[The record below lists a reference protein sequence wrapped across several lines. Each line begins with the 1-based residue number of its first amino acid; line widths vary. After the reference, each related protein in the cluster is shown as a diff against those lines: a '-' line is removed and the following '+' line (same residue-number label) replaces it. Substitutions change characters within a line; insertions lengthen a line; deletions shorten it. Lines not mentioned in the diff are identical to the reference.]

1 MSTSESKSSPSFD
14 PAPLPLPSGEYEV
27 FLSFRGPDVRLHFAD
42 HLYTYLVGSKIR
54 TFRDEEELPK
64 GEFIAPSLVKAIT
77 ESKVYIPIFS
87 QNYASSKCCLQE
99 LAKMVECWRS
109 GGGEKGQHIILPVF
123 YFIDP
128 RDVRHPDSGSYKE
141 AFEQHG
147 LNDHPPETI
156 LEWKEALQEVGKM
169 KGWHITESDGQGA
182 IIVEIFSKVDIH
194 LRANYTLVTDE
205 LVGIDSQV
213 EDVVKL
219 LNLDSMSE
227 KIIGIHGMGGLGK
240 TTLAKAV
247 YNKVS
252 TQFERC
258 CFLDNIRDTLS
269 EKDGVLI
276 LQNKIISGI
285 LRKDSF
291 KAKDVNDGIRVIQER
306 VSRQKLLIVLDDI
319 DERVQFEDILG
330 KLEKFSVDSRF
341 IVTTRDTRVLELLQ
355 GCKLFELEEMS
366 CDHALKLFSKHAFGV
381 NYPLE
386 DYASLST
393 KFVRVAT
400 GLPLYLK
407 VIGSLLFK
415 RDKSF
420 WEDKLIE
427 LKQITPTEV
436 QERLRISYNDLTHN
450 QMQIFLDIACIFTGV
465 YKEGPMHM
473 WRDCDFHPTSAIS
486 TLVQRSLVKM
496 DQNELVKMHDHVRDL
511 GKAIV
516 REEHNQSPYKRSRI
530 SFGRDEID
538 LLEYKKGTDYVEALE
553 VNMKGENLVLRNEH
567 LKELS
572 RLRYMVLRN
581 ARLSGSFKDVLPN
594 IRWLGLANCD
604 SVPSDL
610 NVKKLVVLQ
619 LEDCPV
625 RDGWKGWN
633 EIKVSRKLKLIFLC
647 RCLNLNL
654 VPDLSNCGD
663 LECLNFKECHNM
675 RGELDISNFK
685 NLKLLQV
692 SDTKITKL
700 KGEIEKLQNLQCL
713 DASNSSLIEVPAGI
727 SKLSSLELLN
737 LRLTPPN
744 KLEMTSLTILQI
756 WYCEH
761 LPNLANLTNLLAL
774 SLWDVSIVARPNKLE
789 MTEKLPD
796 SLKTLTISSSS
807 LSSLPS
813 SLTYLKIWY
822 CEHLPNL
829 ANLTNLWHLQLSDV
843 SIGEILGLGELKLL
857 EFLIIERAPNLV
869 NLDGL
874 ESLVLLKQLR
884 LEGCTIL
891 EKLPSLAALSSL
903 EFLQIESCPVI
914 TEIRGAEGLW
924 ESLSNLHVRRCSR
937 LTGIGALHCIVNL
950 EILVLVGIG
959 LTESVPSS
967 LSVFTKLRMLG
978 VSELSLEQFPDL
990 SNLKNLRNLK
1000 IINCYRLIEVTGL
1013 DTLESLEFLS
1023 LAGSGSIKKLPD
1035 LSGLVKLKTLNFA
1048 GCTQLTEVRGLEKLE
1063 LLEELDMSS
1072 CESIKELPNLS
1083 GLKKLN
1089 KLRLKGCT
1097 QLKEVKGIEEL
1108 EFLQVFE
1115 ADKDVSIRVL
1125 LGLGELKL
1133 LETLNIERAPNL
1145 VNLDGLESLVLLK
1158 QLSLEG
1164 CTILEK
1170 LPSLAALSSLELLEI
1185 ESCSVI
1191 TEIRGAGGLWESL
1204 SNLDVRGCISLEQ
1217 FPDLSNL
1224 KNLKELWITYC
1235 NKLIEVTGLDT
1246 LELLEFLSLAGSGS
1260 IKKLPDLSRLV
1271 KLKKLDVEG
1280 CMLLTEIRGLEK
1292 LELLEDLD
1300 MSSCESIKELPNLS
1314 GLKKLNKLRLKGCRQ
1329 LKEVKGIEELESLQV
1344 FEADKRLKVKYKLK
1358 SVSRSG
1364 KQLVTMERIILSV
1377 ILAGLWGFFRLR
1389 KPTH

>member
-182 IIVEIFSKVDIH
+182 IIDKIFSKVDLH

-205 LVGIDSQV
+205 LVGIDFHV

-219 LNLDSMSE
+219 LNLDSASE
-227 KIIGIHGMGGLGK
+227 KIVGIHGMGGLGK

-276 LQNKIISGI
+276 LQNMIISGI
-285 LRKDSF
+285 LRKDFSE
-291 KAKDVNDGIRVIQER
+291 AKNASNGIQIIRER
-306 VSRQKLLIVLDDI
+306 VCKYKLLIVLDDI
-319 DERVQFEDILG
+319 DERFKFEDILG
-330 KLEKFSVDSRF
+330 KLDNFSVDSRF
-341 IVTTRDTRVLELLQ
+341 IVTTRNTRVLELLQ
-355 GCKLFELEEMS
+355 GCKLFELEEMN
-366 CDHALKLFSKHAFGV
+366 CDHSLKLFSKHAFGV

-393 KFVRVAT
+393 EFVRVAT

-427 LKQITPTEV
+427 LKQIPPTEV
-436 QERLRISYNDLTHN
+436 QERLRISYNDLAHN
-450 QMQIFLDIACIFTGV
+450 EKQIFLDIAFLFIGLH
-465 YKEGPMHM
+465 KDAPMHM
-473 WRDCDFHPTSAIS
+473 WRDCDFHPTSAVS
-486 TLVQRSLVKM
+486 TLVQRSLVKI
-496 DQNELVKMHDHVRDL
+496 DHIDNYWMHDHVRDL

-516 REEHNQSPYKRSRI
+516 REEHIQSPYKRSRI
-530 SFGRDEID
+530 SYGRDAID
-538 LLEYKKGTDYVEALE
+538 LLKYKEGADSVETLQ
-553 VNMKGENLVLRNEH
+553 VNMEDMKGENLVLRNEH

-572 RLRYMVLRN
+572 SLRYMELWN

-594 IRWLGLANCD
+594 IRWLGLTNCD

-610 NVKKLVVLQ
+610 NLKKLVVLQ
-619 LEDCPV
+619 LEDCSV

-633 EIKVSRKLKLIFLC
+633 EINNC
-647 RCLNLNL
+647 R
-654 VPDLSNCGD
+654 D
-663 LECLNFKECHNM
+663 LEYLNFKECRNM
-675 RGELDISNFK
+675 RGELDISNLK
-685 NLKLLQV
+685 NLKEILV
-692 SDTKITKL
+692 SNTKITKL
-700 KGEIEKLQNLQCL
+700 KGEIEKLQILQDL
-713 DASNSSLIEVPAGI
+713 DASDSSLIEVPAGI
-727 SKLSSLELLN
+727 SKLSSLECLN

-744 KLEMTSLTILQI
+744 KLEMT
-756 WYCEH
+756 ER
-761 LPNLANLTNLLAL
+761 LPN
-774 SLWDVSIVARPNKLE
+774 
-789 MTEKLPD
+789 

-813 SLTYLKIWY
+813 SLTYLEICY

-829 ANLTNLWHLQLSDV
+829 ANLTNLLHLQLRDVSIRPVYSSYLTVKFCTSVLKSVAKSTSTLPPALHVVECAALCHLPNLANLNNLLALHLSDV
-843 SIGEILGLGELKLL
+843 SI
-857 EFLIIERAPNLV
+857 
-869 NLDGL
+869 
-874 ESLVLLKQLR
+874 
-884 LEGCTIL
+884 C
-891 EKLPSLAALSSL
+891 
-903 EFLQIESCPVI
+903 
-914 TEIRGAEGLW
+914 
-924 ESLSNLHVRRCSR
+924 
-937 LTGIGALHCIVNL
+937 
-950 EILVLVGIG
+950 
-959 LTESVPSS
+959 
-967 LSVFTKLRMLG
+967 
-978 VSELSLEQFPDL
+978 
-990 SNLKNLRNLK
+990 
-1000 IINCYRLIEVTGL
+1000 
-1013 DTLESLEFLS
+1013 
-1023 LAGSGSIKKLPD
+1023 
-1035 LSGLVKLKTLNFA
+1035 
-1048 GCTQLTEVRGLEKLE
+1048 
-1063 LLEELDMSS
+1063 
-1072 CESIKELPNLS
+1072 
-1083 GLKKLN
+1083 
-1089 KLRLKGCT
+1089 
-1097 QLKEVKGIEEL
+1097 
-1108 EFLQVFE
+1108 
-1115 ADKDVSIRVL
+1115 VL

-1133 LETLNIERAPNL
+1133 LEALNIERAPNL

-1164 CTILEK
+1164 CTNLEK
-1170 LPSLAALSSLELLEI
+1170 LPSLTALSSLELLQI
-1185 ESCSVI
+1185 ESCPKIVGI
-1191 TEIRGAGGLWESL
+1191 HGMGGLGKTTLMLQIEDCPRLSRINGVGELWESL
-1204 SNLDVRGCISLEQ
+1204 SVLDLVVWHMSLIR

-1224 KNLKELWITYC
+1224 KNLRQLKINFCQE
-1235 NKLIEVTGLDT
+1235 LIEVTGFDT
-1246 LELLEFLSLAGSGS
+1246 LELLELIDMEGCQS
-1260 IKKLPDLSRLV
+1260 IVKLPDLSCLV
-1271 KLKKLDVEG
+1271 KLKTLDLTG
-1280 CMLLTEIRGLEK
+1280 CTQLTEIRGVGRLDSLEILCMSGCESIKELPNLSGLENLKTLDVAWCTQFTEIRGLGK
-1292 LELLEDLD
+1292 LELLEYLD
-1300 MSSCESIKELPNLS
+1300 MSRCESIKELPNLS
-1314 GLKKLNKLRLKGCRQ
+1314 GLKNLNKLRLKGCRQ

-1358 SVSRSG
+1358 RVSRYG
-1364 KQLVTMERIILSV
+1364 KQLVTMERILFSV

>member
-14 PAPLPLPSGEYEV
+14 PAPLPLPAGEYEI
-27 FLSFRGPDVRLHFAD
+27 FLSFRGPDVRQHFAD
-42 HLYTYLVGSKIR
+42 HLYTYLVSSKIR

-64 GEFIAPSLVKAIT
+64 GEFLAPALEKAIT
-77 ESKVYIPIFS
+77 ESKIYIPIFS

-99 LAKMVECWRS
+99 LAKMVNCWKT
-109 GGGEKGQHIILPVF
+109 GGEKGQHIILPVF

-141 AFEQHG
+141 AFKQHG

-182 IIVEIFSKVDIH
+182 IIGQIFSKVDMH

-205 LVGIDSQV
+205 LVGINSHV

-219 LNLDSMSE
+219 LNLDSAK
-227 KIIGIHGMGGLGK
+227 KIIGIHGIGGLGK

-252 TQFERC
+252 TQFEGC
-258 CFLDNIRDTLS
+258 CFLENIKDTLS
-269 EKDGVLI
+269 KKDKDGVLV
-276 LQNKIISGI
+276 LQNKIISDT
-285 LRKDSF
+285 LRKHSYEANDV
-291 KAKDVNDGIRVIQER
+291 KDVNDGIRVIRDR

-319 DERVQFEDILG
+319 DERFKFEDILG
-330 KLEKFSVDSRF
+330 KLENFSVDSRF

-366 CDHALKLFSKHAFGV
+366 CDHSLKLFSKHAFGV

-386 DYASLST
+386 EYASLST
-393 KFVRVAT
+393 EFVRVAT

-427 LKQITPTEV
+427 LKQIPPTEV
-436 QERLRISYNDLTHN
+436 QERLRISYNDLAHN
-450 QMQIFLDIACIFTGV
+450 EKQIFLDIAFLFIGF
-465 YKEGPMHM
+465 YKEGPIHM

-486 TLVQRSLVKM
+486 TLVQRSLVKI
-496 DQNELVKMHDHVRDL
+496 DQNELYWMHDHVRDL

-530 SFGRDEID
+530 SYGRDAID
-538 LLEYKKGTDYVEALE
+538 LLKYKEGTDYVEALE
-553 VNMKGENLVLRNEH
+553 VDMKGENLVLRNEH

-572 RLRYMVLRN
+572 RLRYMELQN

-594 IRWLGLANCD
+594 IRWLGLYKCD

-610 NVKKLVVLQ
+610 NVKKLVVLWLQ
-619 LEDCPV
+619 DCPV

-633 EIKVSRKLKLIFLC
+633 EIKVSRKLKTIVLC

-663 LECLNFKECHNM
+663 LEIIVIRECRNM
-675 RGELDISNFK
+675 RGELDISNLK
-685 NLKLLQV
+685 NLKVLAV

-700 KGEIEKLQNLQCL
+700 KGEIEKLQNLQDL
-713 DASNSSLIEVPAGI
+713 DASDSSLIEVPAGI
-727 SKLSSLELLN
+727 NKLSSLELLN

-744 KLEMTSLTILQI
+744 KLEMTEMFPNSLTRLFISSSSLPTLPSSLTTLHI

-761 LPNLANLTNLLAL
+761 LPNLANLTNLL
-774 SLWDVSIVARPNKLE
+774 
-789 MTEKLPD
+789 
-796 SLKTLTISSSS
+796 
-807 LSSLPS
+807 
-813 SLTYLKIWY
+813 YLK
-822 CEHLPNL
+822 LR
-829 ANLTNLWHLQLSDV
+829 DV

-857 EFLIIERAPNLV
+857 ETMLIERAPNLV

-874 ESLVLLKQLR
+874 ESLVLLKQLS

-891 EKLPSLAALSSL
+891 EKLPNLAALSSL
-903 EFLQIESCPVI
+903 ELLQIESCPVI
-914 TEIRGAEGLW
+914 TEIRVAEGLW
-924 ESLSNLHVRRCSR
+924 ESLSELDVRRCSR
-937 LTGIGALHCIVNL
+937 LTGIGALHCMVNL
-950 EILVLVGIG
+950 EILVLIGIG

-967 LSVFTKLRMLG
+967 LSMFTKLRKLN

-990 SNLKNLRNLK
+990 SNLKNIRDLR
-1000 IINCYRLIEVTGL
+1000 IINCNKLIEVTGL
-1013 DTLESLEFLS
+1013 DTLESLELLS
-1023 LAGSGSIKKLPD
+1023 MYGSGSIKNLPD
-1035 LSGLVKLKTLNFA
+1035 LSRLVKLKKLYVT
-1048 GCTQLTEVRGLEKLE
+1048 GCTQLIEIRGLEKLE
-1063 LLEELDMSS
+1063 LLEDLYMSS

-1108 EFLQVFE
+1108 EF
-1115 ADKDVSIRVL
+1115 
-1125 LGLGELKL
+1125 
-1133 LETLNIERAPNL
+1133 
-1145 VNLDGLESLVLLK
+1145 
-1158 QLSLEG
+1158 
-1164 CTILEK
+1164 
-1170 LPSLAALSSLELLEI
+1170 
-1185 ESCSVI
+1185 
-1191 TEIRGAGGLWESL
+1191 
-1204 SNLDVRGCISLEQ
+1204 
-1217 FPDLSNL
+1217 
-1224 KNLKELWITYC
+1224 
-1235 NKLIEVTGLDT
+1235 
-1246 LELLEFLSLAGSGS
+1246 
-1260 IKKLPDLSRLV
+1260 
-1271 KLKKLDVEG
+1271 
-1280 CMLLTEIRGLEK
+1280 
-1292 LELLEDLD
+1292 
-1300 MSSCESIKELPNLS
+1300 
-1314 GLKKLNKLRLKGCRQ
+1314 
-1329 LKEVKGIEELESLQV
+1329 LQV

>member
-1 MSTSESKSSPSFD
+1 MTSTEHESSI
-14 PAPLPLPSGEYEV
+14 LPLPSGEYEV
-27 FLSFRGPDVRLHFAD
+27 FLSFRGTDVRLTFAD
-42 HLYTYLVGSKIR
+42 YLYTCLDRSKIR
-54 TFRDEEELPK
+54 TFRDEEELRK
-64 GEFIAPSLVKAIT
+64 GETIGLSLVKAIT
-77 ESKVYIPIFS
+77 ESKIYIPIFS
-87 QNYASSKCCLQE
+87 KNYASSKWCLQE
-99 LAKMVECWRS
+99 LAKMVDCWKN
-109 GGGEKGQHIILPVF
+109 GGGGKGQHIILPVF
-123 YFIDP
+123 YLIDP
-128 RDVRHPDSGSYKE
+128 RDVRHPNSGSYKE
-141 AFEQHG
+141 AFEQHS
-147 LNDHPPETI
+147 LKHHPETV
-156 LEWKEALQEVGKM
+156 LEWKNALQEVGKM

-182 IIVEIFSKVDIH
+182 IIDKIFSKVDLH

-205 LVGIDSQV
+205 LVGIDFHV

-219 LNLDSMSE
+219 LNLDSASE
-227 KIIGIHGMGGLGK
+227 KIVGIHGMGGLGK

-276 LQNKIISGI
+276 LQNMIISGI
-285 LRKDSF
+285 LRKDFSE
-291 KAKDVNDGIRVIQER
+291 AKNASNGIQIIRER
-306 VSRQKLLIVLDDI
+306 VCKYKLLIVLDDI
-319 DERVQFEDILG
+319 DERFKFEDILG
-330 KLEKFSVDSRF
+330 KLDNFSVDSRF
-341 IVTTRDTRVLELLQ
+341 IVTTRNTRVLELLQ
-355 GCKLFELEEMS
+355 GCKLFELEEMN
-366 CDHALKLFSKHAFGV
+366 CDHSLKLFSKHAFGV

-393 KFVRVAT
+393 EFVRVAT

-427 LKQITPTEV
+427 LKQIPPTEV
-436 QERLRISYNDLTHN
+436 QERLRISYNDLAHN
-450 QMQIFLDIACIFTGV
+450 EKQIFLDIAFLFIGLH
-465 YKEGPMHM
+465 KDAPMHM
-473 WRDCDFHPTSAIS
+473 WRDCDFHPTSAVS
-486 TLVQRSLVKM
+486 TLVQRSLVKI
-496 DQNELVKMHDHVRDL
+496 DHIDNYWMHDHVRDL

-516 REEHNQSPYKRSRI
+516 REEHIQSPYKRSRI
-530 SFGRDEID
+530 SYGRDAID
-538 LLEYKKGTDYVEALE
+538 LLKYKEGADSVETLQ
-553 VNMKGENLVLRNEH
+553 VNMEGENLVLRKEH

-572 RLRYMVLRN
+572 SLRFMTLLN

-594 IRWLGLANCD
+594 IRWLGLGNCE

-610 NVKKLVVLQ
+610 NLKKLVVLS
-619 LEDCPV
+619 LVDCPV

-633 EIKVSRKLKLIFLC
+633 EIKVSRKLKCIYLR
-647 RCLNLNL
+647 RCLNLNT

-663 LECLNFKECHNM
+663 LEIIVIRECRNM

-685 NLKLLQV
+685 NLQELNA
-692 SDTKITKL
+692 SD
-700 KGEIEKLQNLQCL
+700 
-713 DASNSSLIEVPAGI
+713 SSLIEVPAGI
-727 SKLSSLELLN
+727 SKLSSLEIL
-737 LRLTPPN
+737 
-744 KLEMTSLTILQI
+744 KLKL
-756 WYCEH
+756 
-761 LPNLANLTNLLAL
+761 
-774 SLWDVSIVARPNKLE
+774 ARPNKLE

-1115 ADKDVSIRVL
+1115 ADK
-1125 LGLGELKL
+1125 
-1133 LETLNIERAPNL
+1133 
-1145 VNLDGLESLVLLK
+1145 
-1158 QLSLEG
+1158 
-1164 CTILEK
+1164 
-1170 LPSLAALSSLELLEI
+1170 
-1185 ESCSVI
+1185 
-1191 TEIRGAGGLWESL
+1191 
-1204 SNLDVRGCISLEQ
+1204 
-1217 FPDLSNL
+1217 
-1224 KNLKELWITYC
+1224 
-1235 NKLIEVTGLDT
+1235 
-1246 LELLEFLSLAGSGS
+1246 
-1260 IKKLPDLSRLV
+1260 
-1271 KLKKLDVEG
+1271 
-1280 CMLLTEIRGLEK
+1280 
-1292 LELLEDLD
+1292 
-1300 MSSCESIKELPNLS
+1300 
-1314 GLKKLNKLRLKGCRQ
+1314 
-1329 LKEVKGIEELESLQV
+1329 
-1344 FEADKRLKVKYKLK
+1344 RLKVKYKLK
-1358 SVSRSG
+1358 SVSRYG

>member
-14 PAPLPLPSGEYEV
+14 PTPLPLLAGEYEV
-27 FLSFRGPDVRLHFAD
+27 FLSFRGPDVRQHFAD
-42 HLYTYLVGSKIR
+42 HLYTYLVSSKIR

-64 GEFIAPSLVKAIT
+64 GEFLAPALEKAIT

-87 QNYASSKCCLQE
+87 QNYASSKWCLQE
-99 LAKMVECWRS
+99 LANIVKCWKS
-109 GGGEKGQHIILPVF
+109 GGGAKAQHVIFPVF

-141 AFEQHG
+141 SFQEHRSKH
-147 LNDHPPETI
+147 DPETV
-156 LEWKEALQEVGKM
+156 LNWKEALQEVGKM
-169 KGWHITESDGQGA
+169 KGWHVTESDGSGA
-182 IIVEIFSKVDIH
+182 IIGQIFSKVDIH

-205 LVGIDSQV
+205 LVGIDSHV

-219 LNLDSMSE
+219 LNLDSASE
-227 KIIGIHGMGGLGK
+227 KIVGIHGMGGLGK

-252 TQFERC
+252 TQFEGC
-258 CFLDNIRDTLS
+258 CFLENIKDTLS
-269 EKDGVLI
+269 KKDKDGVLV
-276 LQNKIISGI
+276 LQNKIISDT
-285 LRKDSF
+285 LRKHSYEANDV
-291 KAKDVNDGIRVIQER
+291 KD
-306 VSRQKLLIVLDDI
+306 
-319 DERVQFEDILG
+319 
-330 KLEKFSVDSRF
+330 
-341 IVTTRDTRVLELLQ
+341 
-355 GCKLFELEEMS
+355 
-366 CDHALKLFSKHAFGV
+366 KLFSKHAFGL

-386 DYASLST
+386 DYASLSME
-393 KFVRVAT
+393 FVRVAT

-427 LKQITPTEV
+427 LKQIPPTEV

-450 QMQIFLDIACIFTGV
+450 EKQIFLDIACIFVGLH
-465 YKEGPMHM
+465 KEAPMHM

-486 TLVQRSLVKM
+486 TLVQRSLVKI
-496 DQNELVKMHDHVRDL
+496 DHIDNYWMHDHVRDI

-516 REEHNQSPYKRSRI
+516 REEYNQSPYKRSRI
-530 SFGRDEID
+530 SCGRDAID
-538 LLEYKKGTDYVEALE
+538 LLKYKEGTDYVETLE
-553 VNMKGENLVLRNEH
+553 IDMKGENLVLKKEH

-572 RLRYMVLRN
+572 SLRFMLLWN

-594 IRWLGLANCD
+594 IRWLVLANCD
-604 SVPSDL
+604 SIPSNL

-619 LEDCPV
+619 LEDCSV
-625 RDGWKGWN
+625 RDDWKGWN
-633 EIKVSRKLKLIFLC
+633 EIKVSRKLKTIVLC
-647 RCLNLNL
+647 RCLNLNT
-654 VPDLSNCGD
+654 VPDLSNCRD
-663 LECLNFKECHNM
+663 LEHLEFDECRNM
-675 RGELDISNFK
+675 LGELDISNFK
-685 NLKLLQV
+685 NLKMLQV

-700 KGEIEKLQNLQCL
+700 KGEIEKLQNLQYL
-713 DASNSSLIEVPAGI
+713 DASDSSLIEVPAGI
-727 SKLSSLELLN
+727 SKLSSLEFLN

-744 KLEMTSLTILQI
+744 KLEMTERLPNSLKTLAISSSSLSSLPSSLTILEI
-756 WYCEH
+756 CYCEH
-761 LPNLANLTNLLAL
+761 LPNLANLTNLLQL
-774 SLWDVSIVARPNKLE
+774 HLKLARPNKLE

-829 ANLTNLWHLQLSDV
+829 ANLTNLLHLQLSDV

-857 EFLIIERAPNLV
+857 EFLYIERAPNLV

-884 LEGCTIL
+884 LEGCTNL

-937 LTGIGALHCIVNL
+937 LTGIGALHCMVNL

-967 LSVFTKLRMLG
+967 LSVFTK
-978 VSELSLEQFPDL
+978 
-990 SNLKNLRNLK
+990 
-1000 IINCYRLIEVTGL
+1000 LIEVTGL

-1089 KLRLKGCT
+1089 KLRLKGCR

-1115 ADKDVSIRVL
+1115 ADK
-1125 LGLGELKL
+1125 
-1133 LETLNIERAPNL
+1133 
-1145 VNLDGLESLVLLK
+1145 
-1158 QLSLEG
+1158 
-1164 CTILEK
+1164 
-1170 LPSLAALSSLELLEI
+1170 
-1185 ESCSVI
+1185 
-1191 TEIRGAGGLWESL
+1191 
-1204 SNLDVRGCISLEQ
+1204 
-1217 FPDLSNL
+1217 
-1224 KNLKELWITYC
+1224 
-1235 NKLIEVTGLDT
+1235 
-1246 LELLEFLSLAGSGS
+1246 
-1260 IKKLPDLSRLV
+1260 
-1271 KLKKLDVEG
+1271 
-1280 CMLLTEIRGLEK
+1280 
-1292 LELLEDLD
+1292 
-1300 MSSCESIKELPNLS
+1300 
-1314 GLKKLNKLRLKGCRQ
+1314 
-1329 LKEVKGIEELESLQV
+1329 
-1344 FEADKRLKVKYKLK
+1344 RLKVKSY
-1358 SVSRSG
+1358 
-1364 KQLVTMERIILSV
+1364 
-1377 ILAGLWGFFRLR
+1377 
-1389 KPTH
+1389 P

>member
-407 VIGSLLFK
+407 
-415 RDKSF
+415 
-420 WEDKLIE
+420 
-427 LKQITPTEV
+427 
-436 QERLRISYNDLTHN
+436 
-450 QMQIFLDIACIFTGV
+450 
-465 YKEGPMHM
+465 
-473 WRDCDFHPTSAIS
+473 
-486 TLVQRSLVKM
+486 
-496 DQNELVKMHDHVRDL
+496 
-511 GKAIV
+511 
-516 REEHNQSPYKRSRI
+516 
-530 SFGRDEID
+530 
-538 LLEYKKGTDYVEALE
+538 GTDYVEALE

-744 KLEMTSLTILQI
+744 KLEMTERLPNSLKRLAISSSSLSSLPSSLTILQI

-774 SLWDVSIVARPNKLE
+774 SLWDVSI
-789 MTEKLPD
+789 
-796 SLKTLTISSSS
+796 
-807 LSSLPS
+807 
-813 SLTYLKIWY
+813 
-822 CEHLPNL
+822 
-829 ANLTNLWHLQLSDV
+829 
-843 SIGEILGLGELKLL
+843 GEILGLGELKLL
-857 EFLIIERAPNLV
+857 EA
-869 NLDGL
+869 
-874 ESLVLLKQLR
+874 
-884 LEGCTIL
+884 
-891 EKLPSLAALSSL
+891 
-903 EFLQIESCPVI
+903 
-914 TEIRGAEGLW
+914 
-924 ESLSNLHVRRCSR
+924 
-937 LTGIGALHCIVNL
+937 
-950 EILVLVGIG
+950 
-959 LTESVPSS
+959 
-967 LSVFTKLRMLG
+967 
-978 VSELSLEQFPDL
+978 
-990 SNLKNLRNLK
+990 
-1000 IINCYRLIEVTGL
+1000 
-1013 DTLESLEFLS
+1013 
-1023 LAGSGSIKKLPD
+1023 
-1035 LSGLVKLKTLNFA
+1035 
-1048 GCTQLTEVRGLEKLE
+1048 
-1063 LLEELDMSS
+1063 
-1072 CESIKELPNLS
+1072 
-1083 GLKKLN
+1083 
-1089 KLRLKGCT
+1089 
-1097 QLKEVKGIEEL
+1097 
-1108 EFLQVFE
+1108 
-1115 ADKDVSIRVL
+1115 
-1125 LGLGELKL
+1125 
-1133 LETLNIERAPNL
+1133 LNIERAPNL
-1145 VNLDGLESLVLLK
+1145 VNLDGLESLVLLEK
-1158 QLSLEG
+1158 LSLEG

-1170 LPSLAALSSLELLEI
+1170 LPSLAALSSLELLQI
-1185 ESCSVI
+1185 KSCPVI
-1191 TEIRGAGGLWESL
+1191 TEIRVAEGLWESL
-1204 SNLDVRGCISLEQ
+1204 SELHVRRCSRLTGIGALHCMVNLEILVLIGIGLTESVPSSLSMFTKLRTLSVSEWSLQQ

-1224 KNLKELWITYC
+1224 KNLRDLRILNCY
-1235 NKLIEVTGLDT
+1235 KLIQVTGLDT
-1246 LELLEFLSLAGSGS
+1246 LESLELLRHMDQLLHYDLISEIADSKDRERYFNFVLRSYIEENRGRKWCPAPNCECAVEFCMSARDDANYNVSCLCSHSFCWNCCEDRHRPVDCETVKNWAVKNDSES
-1260 IKKLPDLSRLV
+1260 ENENWKKVNTKPCPKCGRAIE
-1271 KLKKLDVEG
+1271 KNEG
-1280 CMLLTEIRGLEK
+1280 CMHMTCASPCHHHFCWVCLGPWQNHKSCNRYDEDNALTSLRLELNRYQHYYDRWAANENSRQIAMKDLENVRENVVSAISKIHGQGVGQVLFLMEAWEQIVECRRVLKWTYAYGFYLGSEEAEKKNFFEYLQGQAESCLDKLHDCAEKEMKKFAMEGSCIHEYVSFRMKLHELTKLCKTYFENLVGALENGLSDVQTVLWNELEK
-1292 LELLEDLD
+1292 Q
-1300 MSSCESIKELPNLS
+1300 
-1314 GLKKLNKLRLKGCRQ
+1314 KKGF
-1329 LKEVKGIEELESLQV
+1329 
-1344 FEADKRLKVKYKLK
+1344 FEAYAESK
-1358 SVSRSG
+1358 SKDQRMSEAETSG
-1364 KQLVTMERIILSV
+1364 ND
-1377 ILAGLWGFFRLR
+1377 
-1389 KPTH
+1389 